1 MTKKQQQAVDGVLK
15 KMDKSIQQML
25 TGKLG
30 GRRAWILSTQHT
42 KEGFPFLKVYFR
54 IPLAPSFEIWNKTGE
69 ERQAIVS
76 NGRDTID
83 IASIEA
89 TPTKTG
95 MGTYFFQNLEKML
108 IARNMTYVRVES
120 VNSPELKKVLL
131 RQGYADFHLMMN
143 TWKKLIPE
151 YPH

>member
-1 MTKKQQQAVDGVLK
+1 MTKTQQRAVDGVLK

-42 KEGFPFLKVYFR
+42 KDGLPFFKVYFR
-54 IPLAPSFEIWNKTGE
+54 IPLAPTFQDKQGYGIQTMVSTGK
-69 ERQAIVS
+69 
-76 NGRDTID
+76 DTVD

-95 MGTYFFQNLEKML
+95 MGTYFFQQLPKIL
-108 IARNMTYVRVES
+108 LGRNMTYVRVES
-120 VNSPELKKVLL
+120 VIAPELKKILL
-131 RQGYADFHLMMN
+131 REGYNDVPVAMN
-143 TWKKLIPE
+143 HWKKLKE
-151 YPH
+151 DYPH